1 MAAGGLVVGRCVV
14 FPIAWHQSVV
24 QDLVSGTSNIA
35 IHKHTSVADDLAAWG
50 TFVHLLRPPFLV
62 VGDLVASA
70 VLHRTPLSPRRS
82 GSNLLGAIEHT

>member
-1 MAAGGLVVGRCVV
+1 MV
-14 FPIAWHQSVV
+14 FPVAWRQSVAE
-24 QDLVSGTSNIA
+24 DLVSGTSNGV
-35 IHKHTSVADDLAAWG
+35 IHRHKLVADDLAAWG

-82 GSNLLGAIEHT
+82 GSNLLVEHT